1 MLKKLSIFAV
11 GLAIA
16 LPAAF
21 AGTTVEISLTES
33 GFATMTASSG
43 TGLVSFN
50 NVAYGDFV
58 ANTVTGTGSPIFNA
72 PDLNLQTVNV
82 SAKSLSTSKVL
93 TIELTETGIT
103 GVANP
108 FLFSNAFAGILNGV
122 TTETLW
128 TYTDPSDTAFGKA
141 HLVAT
146 TTFTAQGSNA
156 NNQLVS
162 SPTGSP
168 FSETEIIMATFGAT
182 AGKPD
187 SLDSSILMQSA
198 VPEPASLALIGTG
211 LLGLALFRSRR
222 STKK

>member
-1 MLKKLSIFAV
+1 MIKKLSIFAV

-21 AGTTVEISLTES
+21 ASTTDEISLTES

-50 NVAYGDFV
+50 NIAYGDFV
-58 ANTVTGTGSPIFNA
+58 ANTVTGTGSPIFNE

-82 SAKSLSTSKVL
+82 SAMNLSSSKTL
-93 TIELTETGIT
+93 TIELTETGLT
-103 GVANP
+103 GLSNP
-108 FLFSNAFAGILNGV
+108 FLFSNAFTGILNGV
-122 TTETLW
+122 TSEKLT
-128 TYTDPSDTAFGKA
+128 TYIDPSNTAFGTA
-141 HLVAT
+141 HMLAT

-162 SPTGSP
+162 GPTTSP
-168 FSETEIIMATFGAT
+168 FSETEIIVATFGAT
-182 AGKPD
+182 SGKPD
-187 SLDSSILMQSA
+187 SLDSSILIQSA

-211 LLGLALFRSRR
+211 LLGLAFVRR
-222 STKK
+222 RAARKS